1 VVEMVRKV
9 KLAIF
14 DNDLKA
20 TVGKYEIS
28 SDGTKIKVI
37 SGGEGH
43 FMPSFGNDSFIDLP
57 YRNIFSP
64 WKISYNRIYFVK
76 KKGDKCVNFQ
86 TGEVFNPDPEQLKE
100 AIGATLLGELGK
112 DKTETP
118 IIWYIILLILLG
130 IAGKVFGVLV

>member
-1 VVEMVRKV
+1 MARKV

-28 SDGTKIKVI
+28 KDGTKISVV

-43 FMPSFGNDSFIDLP
+43 WMPTFNNDSFIDMP
-57 YRNIFSP
+57 YRSIFSL
-64 WKISYNRIYFVK
+64 WKVSYNRQYFVK
-76 KKGDKCVNFQ
+76 KKGKKCVNFK
-86 TGEVFNPDPEQLKE
+86 TGEVSGPDPEQLKE
-100 AIGATLLGELGK
+100 AIGTTLLSELGK

-118 IIWYIILLILLG
+118 MIWYIMLLILLG